1 MRVSGPLAGEEWLV
15 AVDAEAGERTGT
27 ARLAAPVSPED
38 ALRALAAGF
47 PESAADEIVVE
58 WEGLVPRSR
67 AVRRAGRLTLS
78 ERRVQADGKALAAA
92 FGRLVADRGLGIL
105 PWGGQDGSPRSFL
118 ARARFWA
125 RATADRELAVALS
138 DEALD
143 AGADEWLGPFLR
155 ADAKAGVPLIDA
167 AALTDALKALAGWD
181 RAGRIEREAPERLE
195 TPAGTRRRLSYEG
208 ESVFL
213 EARIQ
218 EVFGL
223 SDTPRVAGVP
233 VTLRLLSPAERPLQ
247 VTGDLASFWRN
258 TYPEVRKEMRGRY
271 PRHYWPE
278 DPLVAEP
285 TSRPKPRGT

>member
-1 MRVSGPLAGEEWLV
+1 MRGRRVGWAPSSGPTPRRGST
-15 AVDAEAGERTGT
+15 DRRG
-27 ARLAAPVSPED
+27 
-38 ALRALAAGF
+38 
-47 PESAADEIVVE
+47 
-58 WEGLVPRSR
+58 GLD
-67 AVRRAGRLTLS
+67 RRAEGA
-78 ERRVQADGKALAAA
+78 RR
-92 FGRLVADRGLGIL
+92 
-105 PWGGQDGSPRSFL
+105 
-118 ARARFWA
+118 
-125 RATADRELAVALS
+125 
-138 DEALD
+138 
-143 AGADEWLGPFLR
+143 
-155 ADAKAGVPLIDA
+155 
-167 AALTDALKALAGWD
+167 WD